1 MSGYQFVVDSSDESH
16 LFNWCNANFE
26 LDFHIKKTADN
37 TRYAAENAV
46 AVVNGAFSLINQ
58 LKVDFN
64 GMNVWDTQSWW
75 YQSWCKCEKY
85 VWIFQTIV
93 REVGLSFSP
102 PRYNNSCWF

>member
-1 MSGYQFVVDSSDESH
+1 MLANAESPKKSGYKFVVDSSDESH

-37 TRYAAENAV
+37 TSYAAENAV

-64 GMNVWDTQSWW
+64 GMNV
-75 YQSWCKCEKY
+75 
-85 VWIFQTIV
+85 
-93 REVGLSFSP
+93 
-102 PRYNNSCWF
+102 